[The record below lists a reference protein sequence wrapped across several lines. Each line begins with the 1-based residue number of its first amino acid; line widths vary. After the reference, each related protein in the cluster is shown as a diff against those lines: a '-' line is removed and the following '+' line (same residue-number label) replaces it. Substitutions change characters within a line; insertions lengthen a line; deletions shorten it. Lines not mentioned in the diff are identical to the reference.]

1 MAISRRRLLQT
12 ALAASVAPAFA
23 PRTAAAA
30 VTQLNVG
37 TIGHSIAHFPLYV
50 GAQLGFFGQNGVDIG
65 KVTEFSTGALVGTA
79 VTAGSLDIGSSVI
92 TDVFSLAKAGRS
104 VKVLAVSANSYY
116 IDIVAS
122 KEFLQASKLN
132 EKSSIAD
139 KIHAMR
145 GKNIGVTGPGS
156 GTEALVLYLLKLG
169 GIDRTRDVQLVNVGA
184 SIPSVLATLRT
195 GRVDLVS
202 FAWPLGQQAQSQDI
216 GEVFISPARGD
227 LPDMTHEIHGVVYT
241 TQDEIDKKHDAMV
254 GFIRGYAKACATILN
269 DPARSREL
277 IKGFYPN
284 LDPKALDLTLEVYR
298 STSVSANPMPSEAGF
313 ERAVKFHQAVGLISE
328 SYSYNDIMATK
339 VIADAIRQR

>member
-1 MAISRRRLLQT
+1 
-12 ALAASVAPAFA
+12 
-23 PRTAAAA
+23 
-30 VTQLNVG
+30 
-37 TIGHSIAHFPLYV
+37 
-50 GAQLGFFGQNGVDIG
+50 
-65 KVTEFSTGALVGTA
+65 
-79 VTAGSLDIGSSVI
+79 
-92 TDVFSLAKAGRS
+92 
-104 VKVLAVSANSYY
+104 
-116 IDIVAS
+116 
-122 KEFLQASKLN
+122 
-132 EKSSIAD
+132 
-139 KIHAMR
+139 
-145 GKNIGVTGPGS
+145 
-156 GTEALVLYLLKLG
+156 
-169 GIDRTRDVQLVNVGA
+169 
-184 SIPSVLATLRT
+184 
-195 GRVDLVS
+195 VS

-298 STSVSANPMPSEAGF
+298 ATSVSANPMPSEAGF